1 MKVARFARYFT
12 VQWDFFKVF
21 PTIVKGQQLQYS
33 VYLGLTSVLLCSS
46 FFLSVFATDRIVQMF
61 AFQIKVDLFA
71 SKKLS
76 AAAREVPS
84 SLLLTKH
91 VFQKKV
97 ETFDKNQK
105 VFGLIETCLFRQ
117 RMKKTVEVEKKKK
130 ESFVLK

>member
-1 MKVARFARYFT
+1 MK
-12 VQWDFFKVF
+12 
-21 PTIVKGQQLQYS
+21 GQLQYS

-76 AAAREVPS
+76 AREVPS

-117 RMKKTVEVEKKKK
+117 RIKNPSK
-130 ESFVLK
+130 

>member
-1 MKVARFARYFT
+1 M
-12 VQWDFFKVF
+12 VF

-76 AAAREVPS
+76 AAAAREVPS

>member
-1 MKVARFARYFT
+1 M
-12 VQWDFFKVF
+12 VF
-21 PTIVKGQQLQYS
+21 STIVKGQLQYS

-91 VFQKKV
+91 VFQKK
-97 ETFDKNQK
+97 
-105 VFGLIETCLFRQ
+105 
-117 RMKKTVEVEKKKK
+117 
-130 ESFVLK
+130 